1 MPDPLVKLEGVSKA
15 FGDRELFKNVDLEV
29 SMGEIVTIVGPSGVG
44 KTTLLR
50 AIAGMTDVEG
60 QVTIGGQPAQ
70 HNGVTNG
77 NHRLCLVTQ
86 HANLWD
92 HLSALDNVAL
102 VRRLLHDEPRRT
114 ARRAAMRYME
124 ALEVGGVA
132 RQYPHSLSG
141 GEQQRVSLA
150 RGFAAETPL
159 LLLDEVSSNVD
170 FRRRRMIAD
179 ALLDIA
185 KSGRSIV
192 LVTHDLET
200 AQLLRG
206 RTLRLTPDGLD
217 DLSEVDTRVTS

>member
-1 MPDPLVKLEGVSKA
+1 MPDLLVKLEGVSKA
-15 FGDRELFKNVDLEV
+15 FGDREVFKNVDLEV
-29 SMGEIVTIVGPSGVG
+29 FEGEIVTIVGPSGVG

-50 AIAGMTDVEG
+50 AIAGMTDVGG

-70 HNGVTNG
+70 DDGAAED

-114 ARRAAMRYME
+114 ARRSAKRYME
-124 ALEVGGVA
+124 ALEVGSVA
-132 RQYPHSLSG
+132 RQFPHSLSG

-159 LLLDEVSSNVD
+159 LLLDEVTSNVD
-170 FRRRRMIAD
+170 FRRRRMIAN
-179 ALLDIA
+179 AMLDIA
-185 KSGRSIV
+185 KDGRSIV

-200 AQLLRG
+200 AQALNA
-206 RTLRLTPDGLD
+206 RTFRLSPAGLQGIRC
-217 DLSEVDTRVTS
+217 SQEVSQ